1 MITIGRMAEKY
12 GVLPHVV
19 EQNATTYD
27 FMITDVLAA
36 YDSYQMAKTKAKG
49 TAPDP
54 NAYKINQDQLQTI
67 LQKGKQNK

>member
-12 GVLPHVV
+12 GMLPHQV
-19 EQNATTYD
+19 EKHATTYD

-36 YDSYQMAKTKAKG
+36 YDTYQSAKVKAKG

-54 NAYKINQDQLQTI
+54 NAYKISQDQLQAI
-67 LQKGKQNK
+67 LNKGKNKQ

>member
-12 GVLPHVV
+12 GMLPHVV

-36 YDSYQMAKTKAKG
+36 YDSYQMEKQRAKG
-49 TAPDP
+49 TAPRPD
-54 NAYKINQDQLQTI
+54 AYKLNQDQLQTI
-67 LQKGKQNK
+67 LQKGKKKK